1 MKPKIET
8 VDQAELSIFKKKL
21 KKLAEYKGSGTQLIS
36 LYLPEK
42 VDRSS
47 VMNQL
52 TEEISQ
58 SSNIKSPQTRKAVQG
73 ALKRIINFLKQID
86 FKLPQNGL
94 VVFCGNVSS
103 TAGKTDIKL
112 LTLRPVK
119 DLKTKL
125 YWCDSEFHLAPLK
138 EMIVPT
144 EVYALVTL
152 DKREATLA
160 LLKGKRYEVLGV
172 FHSQVAGKIR
182 AGGQSAQR
190 FARLRE
196 EAEHDFYK
204 RISEKMNSAFVPLGE
219 KLKGVIIGGPGA
231 TKNYFLN
238 AGLLDHRLKDNIIAT
253 IDTSYT
259 DESGIREL
267 VQKSEEALKDTE
279 LMKERKVL
287 GDFMAEIGKDGL
299 AAYGPKEVEEALDL
313 GKVKSLIIS
322 EGIEWMV
329 YKFRCD
335 RCGEE
340 ELKVVKEPE
349 GFEANAYRC
358 QKCKSPVEILEEI
371 DYADHMLEKAQATG
385 AEVIVVSNETN
396 EGEQFLKGFG
406 GVGAL
411 LRFK

>member
-1 MKPKIET
+1 MKPHIEE
-8 VDQAELSIFKKKL
+8 VDPAEASIFKKKL

-36 LYLPEK
+36 LYLPEN

-52 TEEISQ
+52 TEELGQ

-73 ALKRIINFLKQID
+73 ALRRITNFLKQID
-86 FKLPQNGL
+86 FRLPKNGL
-94 VVFCGNVSS
+94 VVFCGNIS
-103 TAGKTDIKL
+103 TTPGRTDIKL
-112 LTLRPVK
+112 LTVKPIK

-138 EMIVPT
+138 EMMVPSD
-144 EVYALVTL
+144 VYALVTL

-160 LLKGKRYEVLGV
+160 LLKGKHYDILGV

-182 AGGQSAQR
+182 AGGQSAHR
-190 FARLRE
+190 FERLRE

-204 RISEKMNSAFVPLGE
+204 KISEKMNATFVPLMD
-219 KLKGVIIGGPGA
+219 KLKGVVVGGPGA
-231 TKNYFLN
+231 TKQYFLN
-238 AGLLDHRLKDNIIAT
+238 VNLLDHRLKDKIIAM

-267 VQKSEEALKDTE
+267 VQKSEDVLRDTE

-287 GDFMAEIGKDGL
+287 NDFMSEIGKDGL
-299 AAYGPKEVEEALDL
+299 AAYGPKEVEEALDM
-313 GKVKSLIIS
+313 GKVKTLLVS

-329 YKFRCD
+329 YKFKCE

-340 ELKVVKEPE
+340 ELKIVREPDQ
-349 GFEANAYRC
+349 FEPAAYRC
-358 QKCKSPVEILEEI
+358 QKCKSPVEILEEV
-371 DYADHMLEKAQATG
+371 DYADYLLEKAQATG
-385 AEVIVVSNETN
+385 ASIALISTETS

>member
-1 MKPKIET
+1 MKPHVEE
-8 VDQAELSIFKKKL
+8 VDPAEASIFKKKL

-36 LYLPEK
+36 LYLPEN

-73 ALKRIINFLKQID
+73 ALRKIINFLKQID
-86 FKLPQNGL
+86 FKLPGNGL
-94 VVFCGNVSS
+94 VVFCGNVS
-103 TAGKTDIKL
+103 TTPGRADIKL
-112 LTLRPVK
+112 LTVRPLK
-119 DLKTKL
+119 NLKTKL

-138 EMIVPT
+138 EMIVPSD
-144 EVYALVTL
+144 VYALVTL

-160 LLKGKRYEVLGV
+160 ILKGKHYEILGV

-196 EAEHDFYK
+196 ESEHDFYK
-204 RISEKMNSAFVPLGE
+204 KISEKMNSTFTPLID
-219 KLKGVIIGGPGA
+219 KLKGVVIGGPGA

-238 AGLLDHRLKDNIIAT
+238 VDLLDHRLKEKIIAT

-267 VQKSEEALKDTE
+267 VQKSEEALRDTD
-279 LMKERKVL
+279 LMKERKIL
-287 GDFMAEIGKDGL
+287 NEFMGEIGKDGL
-299 AAYGPKEVEEALDL
+299 AAYGPKEVEEALEM
-313 GKVKSLIIS
+313 GKVKTLLVS

-340 ELKVVKEPE
+340 ELKVVKEPDN
-349 GFEANAYRC
+349 FDPNAYRC

-371 DYADHMLEKAQATG
+371 DYADHLLEKAQSTG
-385 AEVIVVSNETN
+385 ATIFLISTETG

>member
-36 LYLPEK
+36 LYLPEN

-52 TEEISQ
+52 TEEVSQ

-86 FKLPQNGL
+86 FKLPKNGL
-94 VVFCGNVSS
+94 VVFCGNIS
-103 TAGKTDIKL
+103 TTPGKTDIKL
-112 LTLRPVK
+112 FTLKPVK
-119 DLKTKL
+119 DLKVKL

-138 EMIVPT
+138 EMVVPT
-144 EVYALVTL
+144 EVYALVVL
-152 DKREATLA
+152 DKREASLA
-160 LLKGKRYEVLGV
+160 LLKGKRYDVLGV
-172 FHSQVAGKIR
+172 FHSQVAGKTR
-182 AGGQSAQR
+182 AGGQSAAR
-190 FARLRE
+190 FERLRE

-204 RISEKMNSAFVPLGE
+204 RVSEKMNATFLPLGD
-219 KLKGVIIGGPGA
+219 KLKGVIVGGPGA

-238 AGLLDHRLKDNIIAT
+238 TGLLDHRLKNNIIAT

-267 VQKSEEALKDTE
+267 VQKSEETLKDTE
-279 LMKERKVL
+279 LMRERKVL
-287 GDFMAEIGKDGL
+287 NEFMGEIGKDGL
-299 AAYGPKEVEEALDL
+299 AAYGPKEVEEALTL
-313 GKVKSLIIS
+313 GKAKTLLIS
-322 EGIEWMV
+322 EGVEWMV

-340 ELKVVKEPE
+340 ELKIVQEPE
-349 GFEANAYRC
+349 KFEAGAYRC
-358 QKCKSPVEILEEI
+358 RKCKSPVELLEEI
-371 DYADHMLEKAQATG
+371 DYADYLLEKAQATG
-385 AEVIVVSNETN
+385 AEVSVISTETN

>member
-1 MKPKIET
+1 MKPRIEE
-8 VDQAELSIFKKKL
+8 VDPAELSIFKKKL

-36 LYLPEK
+36 LYLPEN

-52 TEEISQ
+52 TEEMGQ

-86 FKLPQNGL
+86 FKLPKNGM
-94 VVFCGNVSS
+94 VVFCGNVS
-103 TAGKTDIKL
+103 TTPGKTDIKL
-112 LTLRPVK
+112 FTLRPIK
-119 DLKTKL
+119 NLKTKL

-144 EVYALVTL
+144 DVYGLVTL

-160 LLKGKRYEVLGV
+160 LLKGKSYEFLGT
-172 FHSQVAGKIR
+172 FHSQVAGKTR
-182 AGGQSAQR
+182 AGGQSAAR
-190 FARLRE
+190 FMRLRE

-204 RISEKMNSAFVPLGE
+204 RISEKMNSAFVPLGD
-219 KLKGVIIGGPGA
+219 KLKGVIVGGPGA

-238 AGLLDHRLKDNIIAT
+238 TGLLDHRLKENVIAT

-267 VQKSEEALKDTE
+267 VQKSEEALKDTD

-287 GDFMAEIGKDGL
+287 NEFMAEIGKDGL
-299 AAYGPKEVEEALDL
+299 AAYGPKEVEEALEM
-313 GKVKSLIIS
+313 GKVKTLIIS

-340 ELKVVKEPE
+340 ELKIVREPE
-349 GFEANAYRC
+349 NFEPASHRC
-358 QKCKSPVEILEEI
+358 QKCQSPVEMLEEV
-371 DYADHMLEKAQATG
+371 DYADYLLEKAQETG
-385 AEVIVVSNETN
+385 ASVTVVSTETG

-406 GVGAL
+406 GVGAM